1 MTPTERV
8 VTFRPDADI
17 LVAMEQLKDR
27 DGIPFSEQIRRALR
41 VWLEQKGALK
51 KTGKK

>member
-17 LVAMEQLKDR
+17 LQAMADLKER
-27 DGIPFSEQIRRALR
+27 DGASYSSKPQSPA
-41 VWLEQKGALK
+41 
-51 KTGKK
+51 